1 MRALAAVACACL
13 AALLQA
19 PQPAPVF
26 RAGTTYVLVD
36 VVAIDDAGRPVTDLR
51 QEDFE
56 IREGARAQDIVDFD
70 YVSVPLNDRA
80 IDLAGAAPPPDVF
93 SNARPPRSAR
103 AFAILMHH
111 VRAEEI
117 VRTKRVLHELLR
129 GLHEDDR
136 VAVVYPSR
144 SDLGQDF
151 TKDEGL
157 LIRAVN
163 NVRASIGG
171 GPVPRWDLYFRNVLR
186 SLASA
191 PESRRAVILVSDI
204 GISVSRDRDTL
215 DESRRLNVPIYTID
229 PRGLMAPQLGLGA
242 HMENQT
248 PEARAAL
255 DKAVGLEQDSM
266 RELAINT
273 NGRAY
278 VNRWDPTVAVREL
291 LADNGSYYV
300 LGFYPNP
307 ATSDGK
313 FHDIDVRVRRP
324 GVRIRSRA
332 GYQADKPP
340 SPRQKAVPAIVQ
352 DLGNGTPGGDLT
364 ISATAAPVEA
374 RGKRTATLLTF
385 SVPAPEAPLAADERL
400 QFAWIA
406 IDADGGIKASGQ
418 NEVRREGSGAASR
431 APIVVNDLI
440 DLPGKGRL
448 TIRLSVS
455 SDGRGARG
463 VVHVPCDVG
472 AIHDGRVR
480 ATPLLLG
487 EQRATGIPHVIG
499 AAVSP
504 VPFQPTT
511 RRTFSRSET
520 LHAFVRLFASSPA
533 GLTGTVTLRRGGAIV
548 ATIPAVMSARAMA
561 PSSIDAGA
569 DLPLGELRPGAYA
582 MTFTATVPAGASVTR
597 AIPFVVR

>member
-1 MRALAAVACACL
+1 
-13 AALLQA
+13 
-19 PQPAPVF
+19 
-26 RAGTTYVLVD
+26 VD

-51 QEDFE
+51 KEDFE

-70 YVSVPLNDRA
+70 YVSVPLNDRP
-80 IDLAGAAPPPDVF
+80 IDLARAAPPPDVF

-111 VRAEEI
+111 VGADEI

-129 GLHEDDR
+129 GLHENDR

-151 TKDEGL
+151 TNDEGL

-204 GISVSRDRDTL
+204 GISVSRDRDVL
-215 DESRRLNVPIYTID
+215 DESRRLNVPVYTID
-229 PRGLMAPQLGLGA
+229 PRGLMAPQLGLDA
-242 HMENQT
+242 RMENQT
-248 PEARAAL
+248 PEARAGL
-255 DKAVGLEQDSM
+255 DKAVGGEQDSM

-291 LADNGSYYV
+291 LADHGSYYV
-300 LGFYPNP
+300 LGFYPSP
-307 ATSDGK
+307 AVSDGK

-340 SPRQKAVPAIVQ
+340 SPRQKSLPPLVQ

-406 IDADGGIKASGQ
+406 IDDDGGIKASGR

-440 DLPGKGRL
+440 DLPGKGPL

-455 SDGRGARG
+455 SDRRGARG

-480 ATPLLLG
+480 ATPLLLREG
-487 EQRATGIPHVIG
+487 RATGIPHVIG

-504 VPFQPTT
+504 VPFQPAT

-520 LHAFVRLFASSPA
+520 LHAFVRLFGSSP
-533 GLTGTVTLRRGGAIV
+533 GELTGTVSIRRGDALV
-548 ATIPAVMSARAMA
+548 MSIPAIMSVSSTS
-561 PSSIDAGA
+561 PSGIDAGVEV
-569 DLPLGELRPGAYA
+569 PLGELRPGAYV
-582 MTFTATVPAGASVTR
+582 MTFTATVSAGASVTR
-597 AIPFVVR
+597 AIPFTVR